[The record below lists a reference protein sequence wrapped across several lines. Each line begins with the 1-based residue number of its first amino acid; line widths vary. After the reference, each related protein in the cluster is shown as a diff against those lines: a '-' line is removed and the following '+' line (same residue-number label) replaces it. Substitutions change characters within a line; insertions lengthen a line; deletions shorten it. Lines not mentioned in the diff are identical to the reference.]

1 MIVILQSLFYCVFLL
16 LMILFCWQ
24 GGFMKRLSIIV
35 PVYNSGEYLEECLT
49 SLVLQDVFDFEVI
62 IVDSNSS
69 DNSLDIIKKYCE
81 LLPDVFKYIHLDENK
96 GVSVA
101 RNIGFKYA
109 SGEYIGFVD
118 SDDFIHRN
126 MYGDMLALIDIC
138 KDLRVVSTGV
148 QRVLEKDNSK
158 SFIEREYGNISPKII
173 DVSKNPGFL
182 CYESPSC
189 CNKIYRRDLLEEEPF
204 IPFVK
209 WEDIAF
215 VYPTI
220 LKASIIGFI
229 PSKYYFYRINSKGIM
244 DSCLNVNEDIFDI
257 FKVCD
262 SIVKKT
268 IDNGTYNSSKEE
280 IRKIQIISCLDR
292 LKEIYNWD
300 IDNAKK
306 MEILNEFNKLIVS
319 KYGTYTIDEASEELS
334 FIKELDK
341 PIGSLDVEDTKRKV
355 LSSIRE
361 VKTF

>member
-1 MIVILQSLFYCVFLL
+1 
-16 LMILFCWQ
+16 
-24 GGFMKRLSIIV
+24 MKSLSIIV
-35 PVYNSGEYLEECLT
+35 PVYNSGAYLEDCLN
-49 SLVLQDVFDFEVI
+49 SLVLQDVVDFEVI
-62 IVDSNSS
+62 IVDDNSS
-69 DNSLDIIKKYCE
+69 DNSLDIIKKYCD
-81 LLPDVFKYIHLDENK
+81 LLPDIFKYIHLDENK

-101 RNIGFKYA
+101 RNIGLKYA

-126 MYGDMLALIDIC
+126 MYGDMLALTKMC
-138 KDLRVVSTGV
+138 KGLKVVSTGV
-148 QRVLEKDNSK
+148 QRVLEKDSSK
-158 SFIEREYGNISPKII
+158 CFIESDCDNISPIII

-262 SIVKKT
+262 SIAKKT
-268 IDNGTYNSSKEE
+268 IDNVTYNSSKEE

-319 KYGTYTIDEASEELS
+319 KYGIYTIDEASEEFS

>member
-1 MIVILQSLFYCVFLL
+1 
-16 LMILFCWQ
+16 
-24 GGFMKRLSIIV
+24 MKSLSIIV
-35 PVYNSGEYLEECLT
+35 PVYNSGAYLEDCLN
-49 SLVLQDVFDFEVI
+49 SLVLQDVLDFEVI
-62 IVDSNSS
+62 IVDDNSS

-81 LLPDVFKYIHLDENK
+81 LLPDIFKYIHLDENK

-101 RNIGFKYA
+101 RNIGLKYA

-118 SDDFIHRN
+118 SDDFVHRY
-126 MYGDMLALIDIC
+126 MYGDMLDLTKMC
-138 KDLRVVSTGV
+138 KGLKVVSTGV
-148 QRVLEKDNSK
+148 QRVLEKDSSK

-215 VYPTI
+215 VYPII
-220 LKASIIGFI
+220 LKASVIGFI

-262 SIVKKT
+262 SIAKKT
-268 IDNGTYNSSKEE
+268 IDNVTYNSSKEE

-319 KYGTYTIDEASEELS
+319 KYGIYTIDEASEEFS

-355 LSSIRE
+355 LSSLFY
-361 VKTF
+361 VN

>member
-1 MIVILQSLFYCVFLL
+1 
-16 LMILFCWQ
+16 
-24 GGFMKRLSIIV
+24 MKNLSIIV
-35 PVYNSGEYLEECLT
+35 PVYNSGAYLEDCLN
-49 SLVLQDVFDFEVI
+49 SLVLQDVLDFEVI
-62 IVDSNSS
+62 IVDDNSS

-81 LLPDVFKYIHLDENK
+81 LLPDIFKYIHLDENK

-101 RNIGFKYA
+101 RNIGLKYA

-148 QRVLEKDNSK
+148 QRVLEKDNCK
-158 SFIEREYGNISPKII
+158 NFIEREYGNISPKII
-173 DVSKNPGFL
+173 DVSKNPSFL

-204 IPFVK
+204 IPSVK

-262 SIVKKT
+262 SIAKKT

-306 MEILNEFNKLIVS
+306 IEILNEFNKLIVS
-319 KYGTYTIDEASEELS
+319 KYGIYTIDEASEEFS

-355 LSSIRE
+355 LSSIRA
-361 VKTF
+361 VKTSKKEQI

>member
-1 MIVILQSLFYCVFLL
+1 
-16 LMILFCWQ
+16 
-24 GGFMKRLSIIV
+24 MKRLSIIV
-35 PVYNSGEYLEECLT
+35 PVYNSEAYLEECLT
-49 SLVLQDVFDFEVI
+49 SLVLQDVLDFEVI

-81 LLPDVFKYIHLDENK
+81 LLPDIFKYIHLDENK

-215 VYPTI
+215 VYPII
-220 LKASIIGFI
+220 LKASVIGFI

-262 SIVKKT
+262 SITEKT
-268 IDNGTYNSSKEE
+268 IEDGTYNLSKDE

-300 IDNAKK
+300 IDNKKK
-306 MEILNEFNKLIVS
+306 MEILNDFNKLIIS
-319 KYGTYTIDEASEELS
+319 KYGTYTIDEDSREFS

-355 LSSIRE
+355 LSSLFY
-361 VKTF
+361 VN